1 MSVGFENQGFTI
13 MKESSTITMNMFG
26 VTIGTYNRFEE
37 LYMFAMRTKNTM
49 ENVKER
55 LAKQIDEEQ
64 YIKDMKQA
72 VENAK
77 NMQQARSE
85 KSYSDFGDKEDFD
98 RMHKNQGFNM
108 KKNFDQN
115 I

>member
-1 MSVGFENQGFTI
+1 MTGNKSDQIGNTKLMSFGFENQGFNI
-13 MKESSTITMNMFG
+13 LKEESQITMNMFG
-26 VTIGTYNRFEE
+26 VTVGTYNRLEE
-37 LYMFAMRTKNTM
+37 VYMFAMRTKNTM
-49 ENVKER
+49 ENVKDR

-77 NMQQARSE
+77 NMARARSE

-98 RMHKNQGFNM
+98 
-108 KKNFDQN
+108 
-115 I
+115 